1 MSMRGIQARALEAAP
16 SAKPRAA
23 RRTPRGRTVEM
34 WWAYVFVLPA
44 VIVLGV
50 FHLLPAAA
58 SLAISFTDWDGLS
71 AIQFAG
77 WDNYAALLAD
87 DNFGKAGLHTFL
99 YALAVVPI
107 SVLIATLVAV
117 LLNAGLKGQTFYR
130 TVYFIPVVTMST
142 AVGLIWK
149 WLYNSEYGPIN
160 AVLGFLHLP
169 QPSWLSDSR
178 FTLISIMI
186 VGIWAA
192 IGHHMI
198 ILLAGLQ
205 GIPQSFYEAA
215 SIDGAGKLRA
225 FFRITLPLL
234 SPSLFFVVTTSVI
247 SSLQLFDLVFVMT
260 GGNPALLSSARSVV
274 FNVYEEGFVLFRMG
288 AASAQAVVL
297 FIIILLLTIVQLK
310 LQKRWVHY

>member
-1 MSMRGIQARALEAAP
+1 MREIRARATIAAQEAA
-16 SAKPRAA
+16 RGA
-23 RRTPRGRTVEM
+23 RRETRRGRTVEM
-34 WWAYVFVLPA
+34 WWAYAFVLPA
-44 VIVLGV
+44 FIVLGV
-50 FHLLPAAA
+50 FHLLPSAA
-58 SLAISFTDWDGLS
+58 SLFISFTDWDGLS
-71 AIQFAG
+71 AIRFAG
-77 WDNYAALLAD
+77 WDNYATLLTD
-87 DNFGKAGLHTFL
+87 GNFGKAGLHTFL

-107 SVLIATLVAV
+107 SVGLATLVAV
-117 LLNAGLKGQTFYR
+117 LLNAGLRGQAFYR

-169 QPSWLSDSR
+169 QPNWLSDSR
-178 FTLISIMI
+178 YTLVSIMI

-215 SIDGAGKLRA
+215 SIDGAGRLYT

-297 FIIILLLTIVQLK
+297 FAVILLLTVVQLK